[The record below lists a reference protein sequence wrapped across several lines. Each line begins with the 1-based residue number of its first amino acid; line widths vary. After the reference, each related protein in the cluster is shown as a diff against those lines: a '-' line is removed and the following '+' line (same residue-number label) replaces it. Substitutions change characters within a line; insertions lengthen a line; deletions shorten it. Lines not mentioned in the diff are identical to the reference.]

1 MGDFTEELIHSIAL
15 AQRQGKCIGS
25 VQQGIEKPSAPGSC
39 CHGGTSS
46 AAQQGPVVQGLADG
60 NVAVIGHDGEKGIL
74 CRDQE
79 DKEKE
84 LCSTSCIGDV
94 PGPPEGIG
102 HGFGESGGDAAQ
114 VEEGEVEEIGR
125 ASCRER
131 V

>member
-60 NVAVIGHDGEKGIL
+60 NVAVIGHDYEKGIL
-74 CRDQE
+74 CMQTWQ
-79 DKEKE
+79 
-84 LCSTSCIGDV
+84 C
-94 PGPPEGIG
+94 
-102 HGFGESGGDAAQ
+102 
-114 VEEGEVEEIGR
+114 
-125 ASCRER
+125 
-131 V
+131 